1 MSAEDFPD
9 FGGHDRAHFD
19 FEAFVV
25 HEKQLEEDVAEM
37 RAITGSEP
45 YIPPPKPEKLS
56 EPEPSRA
63 DKVDSAAKFL
73 ASLDDLLL
81 IAS

>member
-19 FEAFVV
+19 FEAFSI
-25 HEKQLEEDVAEM
+25 HEKQLEEDMAEL

-45 YIPPPKPEKLS
+45 YTPPPRAEKVA
-56 EPEPSRA
+56 EPEPSRS
-63 DKVDSAAKFL
+63 DKLDSAAKFL
-73 ASLDDLLL
+73 ASLDDLLP